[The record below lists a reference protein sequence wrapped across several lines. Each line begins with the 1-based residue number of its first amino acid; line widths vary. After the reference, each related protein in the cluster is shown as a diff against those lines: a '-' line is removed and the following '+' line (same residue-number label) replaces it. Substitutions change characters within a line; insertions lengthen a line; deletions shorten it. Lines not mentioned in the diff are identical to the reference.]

1 MQVFW
6 LNFGFHPQ
14 NGLTEMRDFDPQHV
28 AHPLLL
34 QMCSR
39 IREREGEEEGEG
51 GEQERGG
58 KSVRKRDRQTE
69 EDKEIQEIK

>member
-1 MQVFW
+1 MQVLW

-14 NGLTEMRDFDPQHV
+14 NSLTEMRDFDPQHV

-39 IREREGEEEGEG
+39 IREREGEEEGE
-51 GEQERGG
+51 EQERGG

-69 EDKEIQEIK
+69 EDKEIQDIK

>member
-1 MQVFW
+1 MLW

-14 NGLTEMRDFDPQHV
+14 NSLTEMRDFDLQHV

-39 IREREGEEEGEG
+39 IREREGEEEG

-69 EDKEIQEIK
+69 EDKEIQDIK